1 MEASLDFK
9 EFHEVLP
16 EIENKNDDEGK
27 VFKLNQKEGNMINE
41 VVPEKVDQE
50 LSTEYLNKGNT
61 YSKLEKYDLAI

>member
-1 MEASLDFK
+1 
-9 EFHEVLP
+9 
-16 EIENKNDDEGK
+16 
-27 VFKLNQKEGNMINE
+27 MINE